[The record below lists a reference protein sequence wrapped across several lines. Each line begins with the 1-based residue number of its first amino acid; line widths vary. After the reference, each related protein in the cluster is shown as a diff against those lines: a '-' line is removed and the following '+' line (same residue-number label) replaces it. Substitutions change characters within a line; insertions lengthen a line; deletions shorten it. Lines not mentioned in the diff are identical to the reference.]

1 MCFKPTRTE
10 RLRQTDA
17 LRQTDRLTD
26 EGRWAG
32 AAKPGQQR
40 TRLMSSHSS
49 HSARLLPGKD
59 RGRRVREQGEQRW
72 GRMAVQGVAC
82 SGRPGEGDQVIKSR
96 SWEVVVIYVFVCAPD
111 LEPWQSGWC
120 GGGDERPHGD
130 MGKDDQWQTTS
141 CQPDTLETRTQTLTH
156 NARNLSL

>member
-1 MCFKPTRTE
+1 MTVQWDAVCFKPTRIE

-59 RGRRVREQGEQRW
+59 RGRRVREQGEQR
-72 GRMAVQGVAC
+72 
-82 SGRPGEGDQVIKSR
+82 
-96 SWEVVVIYVFVCAPD
+96 
-111 LEPWQSGWC
+111 
-120 GGGDERPHGD
+120 
-130 MGKDDQWQTTS
+130 
-141 CQPDTLETRTQTLTH
+141 
-156 NARNLSL
+156 